1 MSWYTMD
8 SQHRSAPDSAQGHT
22 LVELLVAL
30 TIGTIIMLALT
41 ILFASNSR
49 NQQDL
54 EHSLRQVEGARFS
67 LDMMSED
74 LMHAGYFSDL
84 NPDTLADAP
93 AYQTPNPCAIAP
105 DEQGWNTATTPVEIP
120 VPLQG
125 IAAGAVVGCLTSR
138 LASTEAVVIRRSE
151 SGPTITWADGKPSN
165 VYIQVARCTNDPQRL
180 IAAPVPVGNPEAVFK
195 LRRPDCASANN
206 ALRRLTQRTYYI
218 ASCND
223 CAADD
228 GIPTLKRVEVI
239 DGVLRRTSIAEGVE
253 NLQVEYGLD
262 TNGDGQPDRFA
273 TMGSGVIDGVDP
285 NVWQNVVTV
294 RLHLLTRSTQRT
306 PGYADIRTYQLGPDV
321 TLPAPN
327 DGFKRTLLTSTVR
340 LHNVGGRRE

>member
-1 MSWYTMD
+1 MD
-8 SQHRSAPDSAQGHT
+8 TRHLSARASGEARGFT

-30 TIGTIIMLALT
+30 AISTIILLALT
-41 ILFASNSR
+41 IVFARNSR

-54 EHSLRQVEGARFS
+54 EQILRQVEGARFS
-67 LDMMSED
+67 LDTLSED
-74 LMHAGYFSDL
+74 VMHAGYFSDL
-84 NPDTLADAP
+84 NPDTLPDAP
-93 AYQTPNPCAIAP
+93 VYQTPDPCAIDPA
-105 DEQGWNTATTPVEIP
+105 DQGWNTAATPIQMP

-125 IAAGAVVGCLTSR
+125 IAAGAIVGCLTSR
-138 LASTEAVVIRRSE
+138 LAGTEAVVVRRSE
-151 SGPTITWADGKPSN
+151 TGPAITWANGN
-165 VYIQVARCTNDPQRL
+165 AGNLYIQVARCMDDTQRL
-180 IAAPVPVGNPEAVFK
+180 IAAAVPVANPEAVFN
-195 LRRPDCASANN
+195 LRRPDCATVNN

-223 CAADD
+223 CAAND
-228 GIPTLKRVEVI
+228 GIPTLKRVEMI

-262 TNGDGQPDRFA
+262 TDGDGRPDTFA
-273 TMGSGVIDGVDP
+273 TIGSGVIDGVAP

-306 PGYADIRTYQLGPDV
+306 PGYADTRTYQLGPDV
-321 TLPAPN
+321 TLAAPN